1 MFLVLFR
8 VPFDM
13 PAGWR
18 RQRIAVYVTNI
29 ALVGGIGLAVGF
41 GRVAQIQLPIIALA
55 SITGAWLFTVQH
67 RSDYTVWAREDDWD
81 AVSASLVG
89 STYLRLPRLLQ
100 WLTGKIGLHHVHHLN
115 SKIPNYQLQQCHD
128 TIAEIRQVPVMTL
141 RSAFR
146 AMFFTLWD
154 KHRQRMV
161 TFRTAAAG

>member
-1 MFLVLFR
+1 MVPVQPQPACRQYRCPAAR
-8 VPFDM
+8 VSSAFSGSVRY
-13 PAGWR
+13 AGG
-18 RQRIAVYVTNI
+18 V
-29 ALVGGIGLAVGF
+29 AVGF
-41 GRVAQIQLPIIALA
+41 GRVAQSQLPIIALT

-100 WLTGKIGLHHVHHLN
+100 WLTGNIGLHHVHHLN

-161 TFRTAAAG
+161 TFRTAVAG